1 MRIFLVRSREC
12 FLHVFQQA
20 PMPGSSPHEEESNHA
35 AVDVGSADDA
45 QKAGPENSTVVATT
59 KEQPQE
65 NSAAEAV
72 SAVAKE
78 TNNGPKEQTASSVP
92 VSPKDSVPT
101 ATEERRE
108 DGTSTSVQ
116 ALGDHEKTAPSP
128 SPNSTPLDSTP
139 SADQMKTT
147 LPTSVDDTTQASA
160 MRTDQEKTTT
170 STSADNTVQASN
182 TGAAQTKAESPVSL
196 KDTTLGPTTDTDQDK
211 TAPSSTH
218 METVQDSTKTPDPG
232 EKFSPAPASSD
243 MHHALT
249 KGIGEET
256 PPSPSVEDMPKTAA
270 VDTAAEGTLAQNE
283 ESGASTEAS
292 QSGEDRQLNDV
303 APQPSSSSEQLTLT
317 NTQESSPAEIDDN
330 AHDSHQAIITEGKT
344 NNDMVDAQT
353 EDVAETER
361 LQVSPPAVASS
372 DDIQESPARDKEAT
386 NDGKPEQ
393 SGNDAEVP
401 EQEDASPVVAVS
413 EGVDK
418 DADQVTELVPG
429 AQVQEEE
436 PTAIVKAGT
445 VVLSPETRVPMA
457 DSQLS
462 TIAPAGEANRQSASI
477 DTADQQT
484 MVSQPSDPVASL
496 AETSTIVSD
505 SSEVVDQ
512 IASSQA
518 TKCEGGASLPEQT
531 PAVDSTHLAVVAVQV
546 SILLIRSG
554 NDIDET
560 RIHMCTCIHKCMLSC
575 ATI

>member
-1 MRIFLVRSREC
+1 MKKRVTTQQSMSARLMMRR
-12 FLHVFQQA
+12 
-20 PMPGSSPHEEESNHA
+20 
-35 AVDVGSADDA
+35 
-45 QKAGPENSTVVATT
+45 KAGPENSAVVATT
-59 KEQPQE
+59 KEQPQG

-128 SPNSTPLDSTP
+128 SPNNTTQDSTP

-147 LPTSVDDTTQASA
+147 LPTSANDATQASA

-196 KDTTLGPTTDTDQDK
+196 KDTTLGPTTGTDQDK

-256 PPSPSVEDMPKTAA
+256 PPSPSVGDMPKTAA
-270 VDTAAEGTLAQNE
+270 VDTSTAAEGTLAQNE

-292 QSGEDRQLNDV
+292 RSGEDRQRNDV
-303 APQPSSSSEQLTLT
+303 APQPSSSSEQLTMT
-317 NTQESSPAEIDDN
+317 NTQELNPAEIDDN

-344 NNDMVDAQT
+344 NNDTVDAQT

-372 DDIQESPARDKEAT
+372 DDIQESPAAT

-393 SGNDAEVP
+393 SGSDAEVP
-401 EQEDASPVVAVS
+401 EQDDASPVVAVN

-436 PTAIVKAGT
+436 HTAIVKAST

-457 DSQLS
+457 ADGQLS
-462 TIAPAGEANRQSASI
+462 TIAPADEANRQTVSI

-496 AETSTIVSD
+496 PETSTIVSD

-531 PAVDSTHLAVVAVQV
+531 PAVDSTPLAVVAVQV
-546 SILLIRSG
+546 SVLLIRSG

-560 RIHMCTCIHKCMLSC
+560 RMHMCTCIHKCMLSC